1 MKNTLKDL
9 NNYLFEQLEKLNDDE
24 ALQQDELFD
33 KEIKRSK
40 AVIDTA
46 KTIIDNAKTVLDAQ
60 KYQNEYGIKNGVPE
74 MLQIGTKK

>member
-1 MKNTLKDL
+1 MNNNLGSL
-9 NNYLFEQLEKLNDDE
+9 NNYLFEQLERLNDDE
-24 ALQQDELFD
+24 SLQQEELFD

-40 AVIDTA
+40 AIINTA

-60 KYQNEYGIKNGVPE
+60 KYQSEYGVKSDVPE